1 MKLNLVNFII
11 MISKQ
16 LFKQFSQ
23 TLYIYNADLKKKKS
37 NRRIE
42 KLSEIE
48 ILSKNLEDNILSK
61 I

>member
-1 MKLNLVNFII
+1 

-61 I
+61 IWY

>member
-48 ILSKNLEDNILSK
+48 ISSKNLEDNKLSK